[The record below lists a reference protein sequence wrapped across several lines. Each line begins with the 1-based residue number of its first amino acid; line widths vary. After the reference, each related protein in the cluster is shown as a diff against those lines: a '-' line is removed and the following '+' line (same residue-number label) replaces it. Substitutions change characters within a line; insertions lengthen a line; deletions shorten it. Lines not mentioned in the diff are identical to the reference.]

1 MNAEADVVPE
11 DLRYTTEHEWVRLED
26 GRARVGITKFAA
38 DRLSDIVY
46 VELPEVG
53 REVRFLEPFGVI
65 ESVKAAS
72 DLYSPLTGR
81 VVAVNERLRNEP
93 ELVTQDPY
101 GEGWM
106 ILIEPTDPSELD
118 RLLDAAAYRRHIG
131 EV

>member
-1 MNAEADVVPE
+1 VNAEVGVVPE
-11 DLRYTTEHEWVRLED
+11 DLRYTTEHEWVRLE
-26 GRARVGITKFAA
+26 GSRARVGITKFAA
-38 DRLSDIVY
+38 DRLSDVVY
-46 VELPEVG
+46 VDLPEVG

-72 DLYSPLTGR
+72 DLYAPLTGR
-81 VVAVNERLRNEP
+81 VVEVNERLRSEP

-131 EV
+131 EG

>member
-1 MNAEADVVPE
+1 MEVVPE
-11 DLRYTTEHEWVRLED
+11 DLRYTTEHEWVRMED

-53 REVRFLEPFGVI
+53 REVRFMEPFGVI

-81 VVAVNERLRNEP
+81 VVEVNGRLRDQP
-93 ELVTQDPY
+93 ELVSQDPY

-106 ILIEPTDPSELD
+106 IVVEPADPSELE
-118 RLLDAAAYRRHIG
+118 RLLDAGAYRRHIG
-131 EV
+131 EG

>member
-1 MNAEADVVPE
+1 MNAEVGVVPE
-11 DLRYTTEHEWVRLED
+11 DLRYTTEHEWVRLE
-26 GRARVGITKFAA
+26 GSRARVGITKFAA
-38 DRLSDIVY
+38 DRLSDVVY
-46 VELPEVG
+46 VDLPEVG

-72 DLYSPLTGR
+72 DLYAPLTGR
-81 VVAVNERLRNEP
+81 VVEVNERLRSEP

-131 EV
+131 EG